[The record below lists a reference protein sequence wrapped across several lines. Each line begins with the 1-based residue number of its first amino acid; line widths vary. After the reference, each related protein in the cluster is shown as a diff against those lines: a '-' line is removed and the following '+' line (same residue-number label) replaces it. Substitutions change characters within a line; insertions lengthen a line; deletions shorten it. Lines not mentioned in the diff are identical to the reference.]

1 MVLVEDD
8 EYSTAD
14 TSDTLAKVVHQPA
27 SSWVDHGKISHL
39 KWREVSFCRR
49 PNPKS
54 RRTPLHNTT
63 GPEPLS
69 FSWTRRES
77 LITAPGGDDVASL

>member
-8 EYSTAD
+8 EYRTAD

-27 SSWVDHGKISHL
+27 SSRVDHGKISHL

-54 RRTPLHNTT
+54 RRTRLHNTT
-63 GPEPLS
+63 RPLS
-69 FSWTRRES
+69 SSWTWRES
-77 LITAPGGDDVASL
+77 PITAPGGDDVASL